1 LTTAGQL
8 FYAEGIRSIG
18 VERLVS
24 EAKVTR
30 ATFYRHF
37 DGKDD
42 LVTAY
47 IKTQDLEIRTRFE
60 AATQVISKP
69 SELLRAVAI
78 DIAQMV
84 CGPAFRGCP
93 FINAAVEYPDPGS
106 RIYQAVGEHRTWFHA
121 TLLELFTAAGHP
133 DPRPAA
139 RRLVL
144 LRDGAMIG
152 GCLGAPD
159 DSIKALNTGLE
170 ELLGLCRESPA
181 GSTAT
186 TRQPAARA
194 SGRSPSRHATHEAQT
209 GVRLKRPR
217 D

>member
-1 LTTAGQL
+1 MPAQLSPSSARAHPRERLLTTAGQL
-8 FYAEGIRSIG
+8 FYTEGIRAIG
-18 VERLVS
+18 VDRLVS
-24 EAKVTR
+24 EANVTR

-47 IKTQDLEIRTRFE
+47 LKAQDLEIRVRYE
-60 AATQVISKP
+60 AATQVISNP
-69 SELLRAVAI
+69 TGLLHAVAI

-106 RIYQAVGEHRTWFHA
+106 PIHRAVDEHRTWFHT

-133 DPRPAA
+133 DPGPAA

-144 LRDGAMIG
+144 LRDGAMVG
-152 GCLGAPD
+152 GYLGASA
-159 DSIKALNTGLE
+159 DSIKALNAGLE
-170 ELLGLCRESPA
+170 ELLGLCREPRA
-181 GSTAT
+181 GSSGK
-186 TRQPAARA
+186 A
-194 SGRSPSRHATHEAQT
+194 SQSRSPR
-209 GVRLKRPR
+209 
-217 D
+217 